1 MGCRD
6 RLRSVRNWVLVWR
19 SGAFDAEYYLR
30 TYPDVANSRCNPL
43 WHYCRY
49 GWREGRN
56 PNPSFNTRSYIA
68 ANPDVAAAG
77 IDPFCHYI
85 RFGRKE
91 GRRLEVD
98 NSSKTVKR
106 VSAKQPPGK
115 VPKPV
120 PPLGLLK
127 RVPCPVSSRTLD
139 AEFFDEMKTRMRS
152 ALYGA

>member
-30 TYPDVANSRCNPL
+30 TYPDVAGSRIDPL

-56 PNPSFNTRSYIA
+56 PNPSFNTRSYLA

-77 IDPFCHYI
+77 IDPFYHYL
-85 RFGRKE
+85 RYGKRE
-91 GRRLEVD
+91 GRLLGGSGMR
-98 NSSKTVKR
+98 
-106 VSAKQPPGK
+106 GK
-115 VPKPV
+115 N
-120 PPLGLLK
+120 LLK
-127 RVPCPVSSRTLD
+127 RIPCPLSSRTLD
-139 AEFFDEMKTRMRS
+139 AAFLDEMLIRLRK
-152 ALYGA
+152 ALYAEAV

>member
-1 MGCRD
+1 MECRD
-6 RLRSVRNWVLVWR
+6 RLRGLRDWVLIWR

-30 TYPDVANSRCNPL
+30 TYPDVARSRLGSL

-56 PNPSFNTRSYIA
+56 PNPSFNTRSYLA

-77 IDPFCHYI
+77 IDPFYHYI

-91 GRRLEVD
+91 GRALAVG
-98 NSSKTVKR
+98 NSSKTVKK
-106 VSAKQPPGK
+106 VPVAQPPGK
-115 VPKPV
+115 VPRPAQ
-120 PPLGLLK
+120 PPGLL
-127 RVPCPVSSRTLD
+127 RRIPCPVSPRTLD
-139 AEFFDEMKTRMRS
+139 VEFWEEMESQIRS

>member
-1 MGCRD
+1 MVCKD
-6 RLRSVRNWVLVWR
+6 RLRTLRNWVSVWR

-56 PNPSFNTRSYIA
+56 PNPSFNARSYLS

-77 IDPFCHYI
+77 IDPFYHYR

-91 GRRLEVD
+91 GRALTVD
-98 NSSKTVKR
+98 SSSKTIEN
-106 VSAKQPPGK
+106 VSATQPSGK
-115 VPKPV
+115 VPKQAQ
-120 PPLGLLK
+120 PLGLLK
-127 RVPCPVSSRTLD
+127 RIPCPVSPRTLD
-139 AEFFDEMKTRMRS
+139 AEFLEEMESQIRS
-152 ALYGA
+152 ALYGV